1 MGSMKSYLVP
11 VVVEQTS
18 RGERSFDIYS
28 RLLKERI
35 VFLGTPIDDAVGNL
49 IMAQLLHLESEDPEK
64 DINLYINS
72 PGGDITSLFAIYDT
86 MQYIKPDVSTIVMGQ
101 AASAAAVL
109 VLAGTKGK
117 RYALPH
123 SRILL
128 HQPHGGAQG
137 QAVDI
142 EIQARE
148 MTRYRKLLEEL
159 RGSLREQLTKS
170 KERAADAEVRDR
182 VLQALVD
189 RVDVELPETLVDEE
203 TEHRV
208 AHARERAEQAGLSLQ
223 QVLDAQGFDELR
235 FRADARSHAVRAIKA
250 DLVLE
255 SVARREDLEVTAE
268 ELGREISLLAGSLGR
283 DPKDVARTLER
294 TGQVVTLA
302 GDIIRTKALDLLV
315 EHADTVSEG
324 KSPSADEASAK
335 AEEPSELPE
344 EDRAEGES

>member
-1 MGSMKSYLVP
+1 MSDMKDYLVP

-49 IMAQLLHLESEDPEK
+49 VMAQLLHLESEDPEK

-148 MTRYRKLLEEL
+148 ITRYRKLLEEL
-159 RGSLREQLTKS
+159 IAKHTGQLL
-170 KERAADAEVRDR
+170 ERVAKDTDRDFILTAEDAVAYGVVDEVITSRKI
-182 VLQALVD
+182 
-189 RVDVELPETLVDEE
+189 LPEL
-203 TEHRV
+203 
-208 AHARERAEQAGLSLQ
+208 AAAAAG
-223 QVLDAQGFDELR
+223 
-235 FRADARSHAVRAIKA
+235 
-250 DLVLE
+250 
-255 SVARREDLEVTAE
+255 
-268 ELGREISLLAGSLGR
+268 GS
-283 DPKDVARTLER
+283 
-294 TGQVVTLA
+294 
-302 GDIIRTKALDLLV
+302 
-315 EHADTVSEG
+315 
-324 KSPSADEASAK
+324 
-335 AEEPSELPE
+335 
-344 EDRAEGES
+344 